1 MVFKA
6 FWHWI
11 PCLHRARSILE
22 PASVL
27 RRGLSAAFRVIC
39 SILSRVSFWIYFRL
53 VRVYLG
59 DQRMRRVKDQDEEG
73 KGPGDQEDPG
83 TRGPRDQRTRGPGD
97 QRTRGPKDQGN
108 LKLFFPGNLD
118 FLSSIIPSLIPD
130 GTSKRPS
137 WTAKCSGVVLFAA
150 ILQGR
155 FPLWTSE
162 TAPPHTM
169 PYHNIL
175 NISQLH
181 SQLPFKTSQSYLP
194 EPPWEL
200 ENSPPKSQPSLK
212 PLVLTHTSF

>member
-1 MVFKA
+1 
-6 FWHWI
+6 
-11 PCLHRARSILE
+11 
-22 PASVL
+22 
-27 RRGLSAAFRVIC
+27 
-39 SILSRVSFWIYFRL
+39 
-53 VRVYLG
+53 
-59 DQRMRRVKDQDEEG
+59 MRRVRDQG
-73 KGPGDQEDPG
+73 IKRTQGPGDQGTRGGPEDQG
-83 TRGPRDQRTRGPGD
+83 TRGPEDQGD

-155 FPLWTSE
+155 FPLWISE